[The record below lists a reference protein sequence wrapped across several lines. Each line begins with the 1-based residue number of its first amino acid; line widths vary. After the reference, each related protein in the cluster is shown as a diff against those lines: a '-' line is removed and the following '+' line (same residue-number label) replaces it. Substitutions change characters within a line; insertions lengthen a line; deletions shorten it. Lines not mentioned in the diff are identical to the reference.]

1 MTDSRVV
8 LLKIMA
14 MFLVMAVGWWARRQ
28 AYINAAAV
36 RILSRLVVDL
46 VFPCLVLTQ
55 MLRTVDA
62 GALRHGWFVPLL
74 GGGVMLTAMLAGW
87 MVLPWFCPRQ
97 RLPTAV
103 FLAGLPNW
111 IFLPLPIAEALFGD
125 AGVRDVLLFNVGA
138 QLTLWSLGV
147 WTLQGAAPNLRAL
160 INLARNPGLIATAA
174 GIALAL
180 IWPAARNLET
190 AGAMDVP
197 PSLFAAAAATQALG
211 MLGSLTIPLSLLLT
225 GAQLGARAAEGA
237 ASPLRELAAVLAVR
251 LICAPCLA
259 AAGGWLLARLGFPI
273 PEDARRTCYL
283 IAAMPVAISASI
295 MAERFNGDHLLSA
308 RAIFWSTV
316 LSMLT
321 VPAFYWLARHWGW

>member
-1 MTDSRVV
+1 MPEFRVV

-14 MFLVMAVGWWARRQ
+14 MFLVMAVGWWARRR

-55 MLRTVDA
+55 MLRTVDP
-62 GALRHGWFVPLL
+62 GVLRQGWFVPLL
-74 GGGVMLTAMLAGW
+74 GGGVILTSILAGW
-87 MVLPWFCPRQ
+87 AVLPWFCPRP

-138 QLTLWSLGV
+138 QLALWSLGV
-147 WTLQGAAPNLRAL
+147 WTLQGAAPSLAAVKNLF
-160 INLARNPGLIATAA
+160 RNPGLLATAA
-174 GIALAL
+174 GILLAL
-180 IWPAARNLET
+180 IWPAARALET
-190 AGAMDVP
+190 SAAAAMTP
-197 PSLFAAAAATQALG
+197 GPFAAAAAVQAMS
-211 MLGSLTIPLSLLLT
+211 MLGSLTIPLSLLIT
-225 GAQLGARAAEGA
+225 GAQLGALTAAGA
-237 ASPLRELAAVLAVR
+237 RPPPGELAAVLAAR
-251 LICAPCLA
+251 LIGGPCLA
-259 AAGGWLLARLGFPI
+259 VAAVWILAWAGFSVP
-273 PEDARRTCYL
+273 DATRQIYYL

-295 MAERFNGDHLLSA
+295 MSERFNGDNLLSA

-316 LSMLT
+316 LSMAT
-321 VPAFYWLARHWGW
+321 VPAFYWLTQNRGW